1 MSPRLQTFLVL
12 HIIIYQFGR
21 IFKHHLF
28 WKCDSYTSL
37 PLLQHTHTHTH
48 IMVLALYCVLG
59 ESFLTSLSRK
69 RVNSNLYGAAIAPLE
84 ANVVKLS

>member
-1 MSPRLQTFLVL
+1 MGVFLST
-12 HIIIYQFGR
+12 IYFGNVTVT
-21 IFKHHLF
+21 LL
-28 WKCDSYTSL
+28 SL
-37 PLLQHTHTHTH
+37 YYNTHTHTH